1 MGEPI
6 SKKGDVEMEWVSII
20 GRTMLLYIIILIIFR
35 LMGKREIGEL
45 SVLDLVVFIMLGEM
59 AVVAIENTDK
69 SLWHQLVPMTFLM
82 CIQIIL
88 SVISLKFQ
96 RFRHLIEGEPAILV
110 NAGKIDEKKMR
121 KQRYSIDDL
130 MMQLREQGVGD
141 VRDVE
146 YAILEPTGK
155 LSVFQKQKS
164 KKSKN
169 DTPIFTL
176 PLIIDGEIQY
186 HHLQMIEHTD
196 EWLVEKLNNLGYKDV
211 KRILYCSFQNGQ
223 FFVDLKE
230 N

>member
-1 MGEPI
+1 
-6 SKKGDVEMEWVSII
+6 MEWVSII
-20 GRTMLLYIIILIIFR
+20 GRTMLLYVIILIIFR

-69 SLWHQLVPMTFLM
+69 SLLHQLVPMTFLM
-82 CIQIIL
+82 CIQIVL

-96 RFRHLIEGEPAILV
+96 RFRHLIEGEPAILIK
-110 NAGKIDEKKMR
+110 AGKIDEKKMR
-121 KQRYSIDDL
+121 KQRYNIDDL

-146 YAILEPTGK
+146 YAILEPSGK
-155 LSVFQKQKS
+155 LSIFQKQKS

-176 PLIIDGEIQY
+176 PLIIDGEIQFN
-186 HHLQMIEHTD
+186 HLQMIEHTD
-196 EWLVEKLNNLGYKDV
+196 EWLIGKLKNLGYNDITQ
-211 KRILYCSFQNGQ
+211 ILYCSFQNGQ
-223 FFVDLKE
+223 FFVDSKE

>member
-1 MGEPI
+1 
-6 SKKGDVEMEWVSII
+6 MEWVSII

-88 SVISLKFQ
+88 SVISLKYQ

-121 KQRYSIDDL
+121 KQRYNIDDL

-146 YAILEPTGK
+146 YAILEPSGK

-164 KKSKN
+164 KKSKKSKN
-169 DTPIFTL
+169 DTPVFTL
-176 PLIIDGEIQY
+176 PLIIDGEIQSN
-186 HHLQMIEHTD
+186 HLQMIEHTD
-196 EWLVEKLNNLGYKDV
+196 EWLIEKLKNLGYNDIKQ
-211 KRILYCSFQNGQ
+211 ILYCSFQNGQ
-223 FFVDLKE
+223 FFVDVKE

>member
-1 MGEPI
+1 
-6 SKKGDVEMEWVSII
+6 MEWVSII

-69 SLWHQLVPMTFLM
+69 SLWHQLVPMIFLM

-96 RFRHLIEGEPAILV
+96 RFRHLIEGEPAILI

-121 KQRYSIDDL
+121 KQRYNIDDL

-146 YAILEPTGK
+146 YAILEPSGK

-176 PLIIDGEIQY
+176 PLIIDGEIQSN
-186 HHLQMIEHTD
+186 HLQMIEHTD
-196 EWLVEKLNNLGYKDV
+196 EWLIEKLKNLGYNDITQ
-211 KRILYCSFQNGQ
+211 ILYCSFQNGQ

>member
-1 MGEPI
+1 
-6 SKKGDVEMEWVSII
+6 MEWVSII

>member
-1 MGEPI
+1 
-6 SKKGDVEMEWVSII
+6 
-20 GRTMLLYIIILIIFR
+20 
-35 LMGKREIGEL
+35 MGKREIGEL

-121 KQRYSIDDL
+121 KQRYNIDDL
-130 MMQLREQGVGD
+130 LMQLREQGIGD

-146 YAILEPTGK
+146 YAILEPSGK

-186 HHLQMIEHTD
+186 NHLQMIEHTD

-211 KRILYCSFQNGQ
+211 KQILYCSFQNGQ

>member
-1 MGEPI
+1 
-6 SKKGDVEMEWVSII
+6 MEWLSVI

-69 SLWHQLVPMTFLM
+69 SLWHQLVPMVFLM

-96 RFRHLIEGEPAILV
+96 RFRHLIEGEPAIII

-121 KQRYSIDDL
+121 NQRYNIDDL

-141 VRDVE
+141 IRDVE
-146 YAILEPTGK
+146 YAILEPSGK
-155 LSVFQKQKS
+155 LSVFQKQKGGQ
-164 KKSKN
+164 
-169 DTPIFTL
+169 DDALQFTL
-176 PLIIDGEIQY
+176 PLIIDGEIQSS
-186 HHLQMIEHTD
+186 HLQMIEHTD
-196 EWLVEKLNNLGYKDV
+196 EWLIGKLKNLGYNDIAQ
-211 KRILYCSFQNGQ
+211 ILYCSFQNGQ

>member
-1 MGEPI
+1 
-6 SKKGDVEMEWVSII
+6 MEWVSII

-96 RFRHLIEGEPAILV
+96 RFRHLIEGEPAILI

-121 KQRYSIDDL
+121 KQRYNIDDL

-146 YAILEPTGK
+146 YAILEPSGK
-155 LSVFQKQKS
+155 LSIFQKQKS

-169 DTPIFTL
+169 DTPVFTL
-176 PLIIDGEIQY
+176 PLIIDGEIQFN
-186 HHLQMIEHTD
+186 HLQMIEHTD
-196 EWLVEKLNNLGYKDV
+196 EWLIEKLKNLGYNDITK
-211 KRILYCSFQNGQ
+211 ILYCSFQNGQ
-223 FFVDLKE
+223 FFVDLKG

>member
-1 MGEPI
+1 
-6 SKKGDVEMEWVSII
+6 MEWVSII

-96 RFRHLIEGEPAILV
+96 RFRHLIEGEPAILI

-121 KQRYSIDDL
+121 KQRYNIDDL

-146 YAILEPTGK
+146 YAILEPSGK

-176 PLIIDGEIQY
+176 PLIIDGEIQSN
-186 HHLQMIEHTD
+186 HLQMIEHTD
-196 EWLVEKLNNLGYKDV
+196 EWLIEKLKNLGYNDITQ
-211 KRILYCSFQNGQ
+211 ILYDNF
-223 FFVDLKE
+223 LLI
-230 N
+230 

>member
-1 MGEPI
+1 
-6 SKKGDVEMEWVSII
+6 MEWVSII

-121 KQRYSIDDL
+121 KQRYNIDDL
-130 MMQLREQGVGD
+130 LMQLREQGIGD

-146 YAILEPTGK
+146 YAILEPSGK

-186 HHLQMIEHTD
+186 NHLQMIGHTD
-196 EWLVEKLNNLGYKDV
+196 GWLVEKLNNLGYKDV
-211 KRILYCSFQNGQ
+211 KQILYCSFQNGQ

>member
-1 MGEPI
+1 
-6 SKKGDVEMEWVSII
+6 MEWVSMI

-130 MMQLREQGVGD
+130 MMQLREQGIGD

-146 YAILEPTGK
+146 YAILEPSGK

-186 HHLQMIEHTD
+186 NHLQMIEHTD
-196 EWLVEKLNNLGYKDV
+196 EWLVEKLNNLGYKDANQ
-211 KRILYCSFQNGQ
+211 ILYCSFQNGQ
-223 FFVDLKE
+223 FFVDLKG

>member
-1 MGEPI
+1 
-6 SKKGDVEMEWVSII
+6 
-20 GRTMLLYIIILIIFR
+20 
-35 LMGKREIGEL
+35 MGKREIGEL

-96 RFRHLIEGEPAILV
+96 RFRHLIEGEPAILI

-121 KQRYSIDDL
+121 KQRYNIDDL

-146 YAILEPTGK
+146 YAILEPSGK
-155 LSVFQKQKS
+155 LSIFQKQKS

-176 PLIIDGEIQY
+176 PLIIDGEIQFN
-186 HHLQMIEHTD
+186 HLQMIEHTD
-196 EWLVEKLNNLGYKDV
+196 EWLIGKLKNLGYNDIAQ
-211 KRILYCSFQNGQ
+211 ILYCSFQNGQ
-223 FFVDLKE
+223 FFVDLKG

>member
-1 MGEPI
+1 
-6 SKKGDVEMEWVSII
+6 MEWVSII

-69 SLWHQLVPMTFLM
+69 SLWHQLVPMIFLM

-96 RFRHLIEGEPAILV
+96 RFRHLIEGEPAILI

-121 KQRYSIDDL
+121 KQRYNIDDL

-146 YAILEPTGK
+146 YAILEPSGK
-155 LSVFQKQKS
+155 LSIFQKQKS
-164 KKSKN
+164 KKNKN

-176 PLIIDGEIQY
+176 PLIIDGEIQFN
-186 HHLQMIEHTD
+186 HLQMIEHTD
-196 EWLVEKLNNLGYKDV
+196 EWLIGKLKNLGYNDIAQ
-211 KRILYCSFQNGQ
+211 ILYCSFQNGQ

>member
-1 MGEPI
+1 
-6 SKKGDVEMEWVSII
+6 MEWVSII

-96 RFRHLIEGEPAILV
+96 RFRHLIEGEPAILI

-121 KQRYSIDDL
+121 KQRYNIDDL

-146 YAILEPTGK
+146 YAILEPSGK

-169 DTPIFTL
+169 DMPIFTL
-176 PLIIDGEIQY
+176 PLIIDGEIQSN
-186 HHLQMIEHTD
+186 HLQMIEHTD
-196 EWLVEKLNNLGYKDV
+196 EWLIEKLKNLGYNDITQ
-211 KRILYCSFQNGQ
+211 ILYCSFQNGQ

>member
-1 MGEPI
+1 
-6 SKKGDVEMEWVSII
+6 MEWVSII

-121 KQRYSIDDL
+121 KQRYNIDDL

-211 KRILYCSFQNGQ
+211 KQILYCSFQNGQ

>member
-1 MGEPI
+1 
-6 SKKGDVEMEWVSII
+6 MEWVSII

-121 KQRYSIDDL
+121 KQRYNIDDL
-130 MMQLREQGVGD
+130 LMQLREQGIGD

-146 YAILEPTGK
+146 YAILEPSGK

-186 HHLQMIEHTD
+186 NHLQMIEHTN

-211 KRILYCSFQNGQ
+211 KQILYCSFQNGQ

>member
-1 MGEPI
+1 
-6 SKKGDVEMEWVSII
+6 MEWLSVI

-69 SLWHQLVPMTFLM
+69 SLWHQLVPMVFLM
-82 CIQIIL
+82 CIQIML

-96 RFRHLIEGEPAILV
+96 RFRHLIEGEPAIII

-121 KQRYSIDDL
+121 NQRYNIDDL

-141 VRDVE
+141 IRDVE
-146 YAILEPTGK
+146 YAILEPSGK
-155 LSVFQKQKS
+155 LSVFQKQKGGQ
-164 KKSKN
+164 
-169 DTPIFTL
+169 DDALQFTL
-176 PLIIDGEIQY
+176 PLIIDGEIQSS
-186 HHLQMIEHTD
+186 HLQMIEHTD
-196 EWLVEKLNNLGYKDV
+196 EWLVGKLKKLGYKDV
-211 KRILYCSFQNGQ
+211 TQILYCSFQNGQ

>member
-1 MGEPI
+1 
-6 SKKGDVEMEWVSII
+6 
-20 GRTMLLYIIILIIFR
+20 
-35 LMGKREIGEL
+35 
-45 SVLDLVVFIMLGEM
+45 MLGEM

-110 NAGKIDEKKMR
+110 NECKMEEKKMR
-121 KQRYSIDDL
+121 KSRYNIDDL
-130 MMQLREQGVGD
+130 LMQVRERGIGD

-146 YAILEPTGK
+146 YAILEPSGK

-186 HHLQMIEHTD
+186 NHLQMIEHTD
-196 EWLVEKLNNLGYKDV
+196 GWLVEKLNNLGYKDV
-211 KRILYCSFQNGQ
+211 KQILYCSFQNGQ

>member
-1 MGEPI
+1 
-6 SKKGDVEMEWVSII
+6 MEWVSII
-20 GRTMLLYIIILIIFR
+20 GRTMLLYTIILIIFR

-82 CIQIIL
+82 CIQIVL

-121 KQRYSIDDL
+121 KQRYNMDDL
-130 MMQLREQGVGD
+130 LMQLREQGIGD

-146 YAILEPTGK
+146 YAILEASGK

-186 HHLQMIEHTD
+186 NHLQMIEHTD

-211 KRILYCSFQNGQ
+211 KQILYCSFQNGQ

-230 N
+230 K

>member
-1 MGEPI
+1 
-6 SKKGDVEMEWVSII
+6 
-20 GRTMLLYIIILIIFR
+20 
-35 LMGKREIGEL
+35 MGKREIGEL

-121 KQRYSIDDL
+121 KQRYNIDDL
-130 MMQLREQGVGD
+130 LMQLREQGIGD

-146 YAILEPTGK
+146 YAILEPSGK

-186 HHLQMIEHTD
+186 NHLQMIEHTN

-211 KRILYCSFQNGQ
+211 KQIVYCSFQNGQ

>member
-1 MGEPI
+1 
-6 SKKGDVEMEWVSII
+6 
-20 GRTMLLYIIILIIFR
+20 
-35 LMGKREIGEL
+35 MGKREIGEL

-130 MMQLREQGVGD
+130 MMQLREQGIGD

-146 YAILEPTGK
+146 YAILEPSGK

-176 PLIIDGEIQY
+176 PLIIDGKIQY
-186 HHLQMIEHTD
+186 NHLQMIEHTD
-196 EWLVEKLNNLGYKDV
+196 EWLVEKLNNLGYKDANQ
-211 KRILYCSFQNGQ
+211 ILYCSFQNGQ
-223 FFVDLKE
+223 FFVDLKG

>member
-1 MGEPI
+1 
-6 SKKGDVEMEWVSII
+6 MEWVSII
-20 GRTMLLYIIILIIFR
+20 GRTMLLYVIILIIFR

-69 SLWHQLVPMTFLM
+69 SLLHQLVPMTFLM
-82 CIQIIL
+82 CIQIVL

-96 RFRHLIEGEPAILV
+96 RFRHLIEGEPAILI

-121 KQRYSIDDL
+121 KQRYNIDDL

-146 YAILEPTGK
+146 YAILEPSGK
-155 LSVFQKQKS
+155 LSIFQKQKS

-176 PLIIDGEIQY
+176 PLIIDGEIQSN
-186 HHLQMIEHTD
+186 HLQMIEHTD
-196 EWLVEKLNNLGYKDV
+196 EWLIGKLKNLGYNDITQ
-211 KRILYCSFQNGQ
+211 ILYCSFQNGQ

>member
-1 MGEPI
+1 
-6 SKKGDVEMEWVSII
+6 MEWVSII

-121 KQRYSIDDL
+121 KQRYNIDDL
-130 MMQLREQGVGD
+130 LMQLREQGIGD

-146 YAILEPTGK
+146 YAILEPSGK

-186 HHLQMIEHTD
+186 NHLQMIEHTN

-211 KRILYCSFQNGQ
+211 KQIVYCSFQNGQ
-223 FFVDLKE
+223 FFVDLKG

>member
-1 MGEPI
+1 
-6 SKKGDVEMEWVSII
+6 MEWVSII

-121 KQRYSIDDL
+121 KQRYNIDDL
-130 MMQLREQGVGD
+130 LMQLREQGIGD

-146 YAILEPTGK
+146 YAILEPSGK

-164 KKSKN
+164 KKNKN

-186 HHLQMIEHTD
+186 NHLQMIEHTN
-196 EWLVEKLNNLGYKDV
+196 EWLVEKLNKLGYKDV
-211 KRILYCSFQNGQ
+211 KQIVYCSFQNGQ

>member
-1 MGEPI
+1 
-6 SKKGDVEMEWVSII
+6 MEWVSVI

-69 SLWHQLVPMTFLM
+69 SLWHQLVPMVFLM

-96 RFRHLIEGEPAILV
+96 RFRHLIEGEPAIII

-121 KQRYSIDDL
+121 NQRYNIDDL

-141 VRDVE
+141 IRDVE
-146 YAILEPTGK
+146 YAILEPSGK
-155 LSVFQKQKS
+155 LSVFQKQKGGP
-164 KKSKN
+164 
-169 DTPIFTL
+169 DDALQFTL
-176 PLIIDGEIQY
+176 PLIIDGEIQSN
-186 HHLQMIEHTD
+186 HLQMIEHTD
-196 EWLVEKLNNLGYKDV
+196 EWLVEKLKNLGYKDV
-211 KRILYCSFQNGQ
+211 TQILYCSFQNGQ